1 MHILR
6 QIKVVSEMSWW
17 PVDNINWASWIR
29 IYDKYIVRCKGCDKE
44 IYSVPELKPI
54 CDKCHDEGYRCGC
67 SK

>member
-1 MHILR
+1 
-6 QIKVVSEMSWW
+6 MSWW